1 MNEVSSIGKF
11 LEPLSEAYAHIP
23 FEGYGI
29 AGILSI
35 VLLAF
40 YGIVISRLK
49 ITERRKILVRRVC
62 AWCVIVLYSGTV
74 LICNSFYGFLFL
86 PVGILFAWQCIGK
99 KMIFK
104 AAGAAVMLSLCTQTV
119 QMVLLEGMFDIRH
132 FLLNIPWTLIGAC
145 LLYTSDAADE

>member
-11 LEPLSEAYAHIP
+11 LEPLSEAYAHIL

-49 ITERRKILVRRVC
+49 ITERRKILGRRVC
-62 AWCVIVLYSGTV
+62 AWCVSVLYSGTV
-74 LICNSFYGFLFL
+74 LICNSFYGSLFL
-86 PVGILFAWQCIGK
+86 PVGILFA
-99 KMIFK
+99 
-104 AAGAAVMLSLCTQTV
+104 
-119 QMVLLEGMFDIRH
+119 
-132 FLLNIPWTLIGAC
+132 
-145 LLYTSDAADE
+145 

>member
-49 ITERRKILVRRVC
+49 ITERRKD
-62 AWCVIVLYSGTV
+62 SG
-74 LICNSFYGFLFL
+74 
-86 PVGILFAWQCIGK
+86 QK
-99 KMIFK
+99 
-104 AAGAAVMLSLCTQTV
+104 SLC
-119 QMVLLEGMFDIRH
+119 MVRDYFV
-132 FLLNIPWTLIGAC
+132 
-145 LLYTSDAADE
+145 

>member
-62 AWCVIVLYSGTV
+62 AWCSSV
-74 LICNSFYGFLFL
+74 
-86 PVGILFAWQCIGK
+86 ILFMDFCSCRSESFLHGRVLGK
-99 KMIFK
+99 
-104 AAGAAVMLSLCTQTV
+104 
-119 QMVLLEGMFDIRH
+119 R
-132 FLLNIPWTLIGAC
+132 
-145 LLYTSDAADE
+145 

>member
-62 AWCVIVLYSGTV
+62 AWFCIVERFSSV
-74 LICNSFYGFLFL
+74 
-86 PVGILFAWQCIGK
+86 ILFMDFCSCRSESFLHGSVLGK
-99 KMIFK
+99 
-104 AAGAAVMLSLCTQTV
+104 
-119 QMVLLEGMFDIRH
+119 R
-132 FLLNIPWTLIGAC
+132 
-145 LLYTSDAADE
+145 

>member
-74 LICNSFYGFLFL
+74 LILFMDFCSCRSESFLHGSVL
-86 PVGILFAWQCIGK
+86 GK
-99 KMIFK
+99 
-104 AAGAAVMLSLCTQTV
+104 
-119 QMVLLEGMFDIRH
+119 R
-132 FLLNIPWTLIGAC
+132 
-145 LLYTSDAADE
+145 

>member
-62 AWCVIVLYSGTV
+62 AWCVIVCIVERFSSV
-74 LICNSFYGFLFL
+74 
-86 PVGILFAWQCIGK
+86 ILFMDFCSCRSESFLHGSVLGK
-99 KMIFK
+99 
-104 AAGAAVMLSLCTQTV
+104 
-119 QMVLLEGMFDIRH
+119 R
-132 FLLNIPWTLIGAC
+132 
-145 LLYTSDAADE
+145 

>member
-62 AWCVIVLYSGTV
+62 AWCVMDFCSCRSESFLHGSVL
-74 LICNSFYGFLFL
+74 
-86 PVGILFAWQCIGK
+86 GK
-99 KMIFK
+99 
-104 AAGAAVMLSLCTQTV
+104 
-119 QMVLLEGMFDIRH
+119 R
-132 FLLNIPWTLIGAC
+132 
-145 LLYTSDAADE
+145 

>member
-62 AWCVIVLYSGTV
+62 AWCGGDAESVYADRTDGIVGRNV
-74 LICNSFYGFLFL
+74 
-86 PVGILFAWQCIGK
+86 
-99 KMIFK
+99 
-104 AAGAAVMLSLCTQTV
+104 
-119 QMVLLEGMFDIRH
+119 
-132 FLLNIPWTLIGAC
+132 
-145 LLYTSDAADE
+145 

>member
-62 AWCVIVLYSGTV
+62 AWCVIVSSV
-74 LICNSFYGFLFL
+74 
-86 PVGILFAWQCIGK
+86 ILFMDFCSCRSESFLHGSVLGK
-99 KMIFK
+99 
-104 AAGAAVMLSLCTQTV
+104 
-119 QMVLLEGMFDIRH
+119 R
-132 FLLNIPWTLIGAC
+132 
-145 LLYTSDAADE
+145 

>member
-86 PVGILFAWQCIGK
+86 RSESFLHGSVLGK
-99 KMIFK
+99 
-104 AAGAAVMLSLCTQTV
+104 
-119 QMVLLEGMFDIRH
+119 R
-132 FLLNIPWTLIGAC
+132 
-145 LLYTSDAADE
+145 